1 MIPPQLQFFPSRQ
14 ISLYMGRLF
23 LTRTLAVLVLL
34 VVVLQTLDLLGKSG
48 DILAYPGNGDPEL
61 WHYVG
66 LRVPQIIA
74 RFLPFSVLLGTLVML
89 ASLNQNSEIISMK
102 AAGLSAH
109 QILAPLVAAA
119 MGVAL
124 LSYVFNERIVARSTA
139 ALSAWEA
146 VEYGPIPT
154 DSGVKSNAWVREGNN
169 LVTAAVVAGRGT
181 NVQLR
186 KVEIFNRI
194 NNSLTTIIQAP
205 RGRYDA
211 ASRSWLLDDA
221 RQFDVARGTSRNVGT
236 VRFGRDIRPDQ
247 FTLAKVDP
255 DALTFAQLDA
265 AISDLHDA
273 GRPTAALE
281 ASLWHKVSGPLS
293 ALLMPILGSV
303 AAFGL
308 ARSGQLFLR
317 AVLGMSLGFAYFVAD
332 NFSLAMGNLGAY
344 PPFLAAW
351 APFILFLL
359 LGETVLFRTEE

>member
-1 MIPPQLQFFPSRQ
+1 MQLDFFPSRQ
-14 ISLYMGRLF
+14 IAWYMAKMF
-23 LTRTLAVLVLL
+23 LTRTFAVLALL
-34 VVVLQTLDLLGKSG
+34 VVVLQTLDLLGNSG
-48 DILAYPGNGDPEL
+48 DILAYPGNGDAQL

-66 LRVPQIIA
+66 LRVPQIVA

-89 ASLNQNSEIISMK
+89 ATLNQNSEIISMK

-124 LSYVFNERIVARSTA
+124 LSYVFNERIVARATA
-139 ALSAWEA
+139 ALSAWSA
-146 VEYGPIPT
+146 VDYGPIPE
-154 DSGVKSNAWVREGNN
+154 DSGVKSNAWVLDGNN
-169 LVTAAVVAGRGT
+169 LVTAAIVAGRGT

-186 KVEIFNRI
+186 RVEIFNRV
-194 NNSLTTIIQAP
+194 NNSLTTIVQAP

-211 ASRSWLLDDA
+211 ATRSWLLEGA
-221 RQFDVARGTSRNVGT
+221 RQFDVTRGTMREVGT

-247 FTLAKVDP
+247 FTLSRIDP
-255 DALTFAQLDA
+255 DALTGRELES
-265 AISDLHDA
+265 AIEDLRDA
-273 GRPTAALE
+273 GRPTAELQGA
-281 ASLWHKVSGPLS
+281 LWHKLSGPLS

-308 ARSGQLFLR
+308 ARSGQLFVR
-317 AVLGMSLGFAYFVAD
+317 AVIGMALGFAYFVAD

-351 APFILFLL
+351 APFLLFLL
-359 LGETVLFRTEE
+359 VGETVLFRTEE